1 MERQLNNGE
10 IDVDGEPVEISDEPE
25 LKQSIGRKI
34 RELRKA
40 RHMTQSELAARPE
53 LPISQASLAA
63 YETGAREPGMEMIAA
78 FARFFHVSI
87 DYLFGMT
94 PDQEQVGDS
103 AIRLSENARAFLR
116 CSDVALL
123 ETVSSVLSA
132 SAATEFFEDLRAYI
146 MACSPEPEDL
156 AELLPMADHLN
167 RSTSADCVALEMLT
181 SYKRKL
187 LDRALD
193 ELCEE
198 LTAAAALST
207 STKPAKGGERHG
219 NSSKTR
225 R

>member
-1 MERQLNNGE
+1 M
-10 IDVDGEPVEISDEPE
+10 
-25 LKQSIGRKI
+25 
-34 RELRKA
+34 
-40 RHMTQSELAARPE
+40 
-53 LPISQASLAA
+53 
-63 YETGAREPGMEMIAA
+63 
-78 FARFFHVSI
+78 
-87 DYLFGMT
+87 
-94 PDQEQVGDS
+94 
-103 AIRLSENARAFLR
+103 
-116 CSDVALL
+116 
-123 ETVSSVLSA
+123 LSA

-167 RSTSADCVALEMLT
+167 RSASADCVALEMLT

-187 LDRALD
+187 LDRTLD

>member
-1 MERQLNNGE
+1 
-10 IDVDGEPVEISDEPE
+10 
-25 LKQSIGRKI
+25 
-34 RELRKA
+34 
-40 RHMTQSELAARPE
+40 MTQSELAARPE

-94 PDQEQVGDS
+94 PVQEQVGDP
-103 AIRLSENARAFLR
+103 ALRLSENARAFLR
-116 CSDVALL
+116 CSDGALL
-123 ETVSSVLSA
+123 EIISSVLSA
-132 SAATEFFEDLRAYI
+132 SAATEFFEDLRAYV
-146 MACSPEPEDL
+146 MACSPKPEDL

-167 RSTSADCVALEMLT
+167 RGASADRVVLEMLT

-198 LTAAAALST
+198 LTAAADLST
-207 STKPAKGGERHG
+207 STKPTKGGERHG